1 MTESERQYL
10 RSYPKSTISIGVT
23 GDGKPRRSVWVP
35 WEYTANAYN
44 MRTPD
49 IYLSPAELLDPE
61 LWAELARLRIVGC
74 YIFTPLTDYGFLARL
89 TELQDLQIYKGFF
102 LPDLGFLRKMPD
114 WRQLHIED
122 AVLEDLDDLFPDGLR
137 KGIFSICVCL
147 SGCTVRDH
155 SALTHPDV
163 RLSELVILMPEGAN
177 DRERWKAVRCGKY
190 TYHEYRL
197 PGA

>member
-10 RSYPKSTISIGVT
+10 RSYPKATISIGVT
-23 GDGKPRRSVWVP
+23 GDGKPKRSVWVP

-44 MRTPD
+44 MHTPD
-49 IYLSPAELLDPE
+49 VYLSPAELRDPE

-102 LPDLGFLRKMPD
+102 LPDLGLLRNMPH

-122 AVLEDLDDLFPDGLR
+122 AVLEDLSPLACGPAQSSR
-137 KGIFSICVCL
+137 CVCL
-147 SGCTVRDH
+147 SGCTVRDI
-155 SALTHPDV
+155 SALRDLG
-163 RLSELVILMPEGAN
+163 LSELVILMPQGSR
-177 DRERWKAVRCGKY
+177 DRDRWRAVPCGKY
-190 TYHEYRL
+190 TYHEYKI
-197 PGA
+197 